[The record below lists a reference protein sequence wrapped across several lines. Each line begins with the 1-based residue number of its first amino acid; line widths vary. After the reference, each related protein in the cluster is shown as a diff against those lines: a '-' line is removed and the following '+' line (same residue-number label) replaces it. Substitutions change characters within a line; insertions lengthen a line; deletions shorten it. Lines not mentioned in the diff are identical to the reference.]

1 MTPDQPSVETAVR
14 ERLRQPDAWLGMSAH
29 EAACLIATIDAARA
43 AARELSTELQATRN
57 NRLISAIF
65 GHHKGAPRPFALYRR
80 QDVTGVSGTGVVATG
95 AVFEDGVTVVRWFGV
110 HPSTVIWP
118 SLEDAAHVH
127 LHGGKTQIVWLSDEL
142 EPLAEM
148 EQERDRAL
156 KVIRQAYEAGDDAWR
171 ICADAL
177 HPTDPTRL
185 AEVKP

>member
-1 MTPDQPSVETAVR
+1 MTEIDEIELIKKHYGDFTGLYDPSQAVAHVKVLLD
-14 ERLRQPDAWLGMSAH
+14 EIKQLHGARL
-29 EAACLIATIDAARA
+29 
-43 AARELSTELQATRN
+43 LSVV
-57 NRLISAIF
+57 F

-148 EQERDRAL
+148 EEQRDRLAKAL
-156 KVIRQAYEAGDDAWR
+156 QDIAFRAGRLRNAHSAFGEIANAADSALAAESSSPVEATNG
-171 ICADAL
+171 
-177 HPTDPTRL
+177 
-185 AEVKP
+185 